1 MSSLTLFYIA
11 QPGPYAMMG
20 SVLLAS
26 IRQFLPESVKV
37 VGYCPEHLMDEL
49 HPSVLKAHEML
60 DAEIRPMKTD
70 DMWDSPYPHG
80 NKILA
85 CLQPRDTEYS
95 AFIDSDVMF
104 LRPTDPASLFR
115 AGHVSC
121 SPAAWM
127 GWTGQDVWERIYPVF
142 GMDVPEQRITLMRNK
157 GLVVPY
163 FSSGF
168 VVFPEAEGAK
178 GRFADVWYE
187 TARILDRQEDIPRR
201 RPYLDQLS
209 LPVAIRRAGLE
220 WNELSEEQHY
230 IMGGKMKGQALPADK
245 EIQAVHYRN
254 DNVLRAAGLLKTKR
268 QIVKQA
274 YGVKFITR
282 LAPDAPAAENHHEGI
297 EGPEL

>member
-70 DMWDSPYPHG
+70 GMWDSPYPHG

-282 LAPDAPAAENHHEGI
+282 LAPDAPAAESHHEGI

>member
-11 QPGPYAMMG
+11 QPWAYAMMS

-26 IRQFLPESVKV
+26 IRQFLPDSVKV
-37 VGYCPEHLMDEL
+37 VGYCPEQMMGDL
-49 HPSVLKAHEML
+49 HPSVLKAHDML
-60 DAEIRPMKTD
+60 GAEIRPMKTEG
-70 DMWDSPYPHG
+70 MWDTPYPHG

-85 CLQPRDTEYS
+85 CLQPRDTDYS

-104 LRPTDPASLFR
+104 LRPTDPASLYR
-115 AGHVSC
+115 PGHVSC

-127 GWTGQDVWERIYPVF
+127 GWTGQDVWEKIYPVF
-142 GMDVPEQRITLMRNK
+142 GMKVPEQRITLMRNK
-157 GLVVPY
+157 GLVMPY

-168 VVFPEAEGAK
+168 VVFPEAEGPK
-178 GRFADVWYE
+178 GRFADVWYD

-220 WNELSEEQHY
+220 WNELTEEQHY
-230 IMGGKMKGQALPADK
+230 IIGGKMKGQALPADR
-245 EIQAVHYRN
+245 EIQAVHYRT
-254 DNVLRAAGLLKTKR
+254 DKVLRAAGLIETKR
-268 QIVKQA
+268 HIVKSA
-274 YGVKFITR
+274 YGVKFVTR
-282 LAPDAPAAENHHEGI
+282 LAPGVPVPEDTAEGI